1 VRLLGVLAVLIALIM
16 GGLAL
21 SHDTNNSPLRSH
33 PTGDAGTPPHACPA
47 TDTFQ
52 AGSAWVC
59 GFPPYNM
66 VGQQPPC
73 YRAPDPDGAARFED
87 RESPR
92 RRHREF
98 KFHNTH
104 SMVCPGERIG

>member
-1 VRLLGVLAVLIALIM
+1 VRLLGVLAVLVALTM

-21 SHDTNNSPLRSH
+21 SHDTNGPPLRSH
-33 PTGDAGTPPHACPA
+33 ATGDAGTPPRSCPA

-52 AGSAWVC
+52 VGSAWIC

-66 VGQQPPC
+66 IGQQPPC
-73 YRAPDPDGAARFED
+73 YRAPGPDGAD

-92 RRHREF
+92 TRHREF
-98 KFHNTH
+98 KFY